1 MWNTRLDESQ
11 TGIKIARILKEDS
24 QLQFI
29 KAMSTIAENVYDAA
43 GEGDWKLNVN
53 KCMINT
59 KGKETSSV
67 LGACDHWKV

>member
-11 TGIKIARILKEDS
+11 TWIKIARILKEEG

-29 KAMSTIAENVYDAA
+29 KAMNTIVENVYDAS
-43 GEGDWKLNVN
+43 GEGDWKINVN

-59 KGKETSSV
+59 KGKEMSSI
-67 LGACDHWKV
+67 LWACNHWKV